1 LFGNT
6 CCRDGLVSLFRS
18 TARTSVHTHPPQH
31 IPALCLF
38 FLPLHQVP
46 GTTEL
51 LQSPHFCLFQSV
63 LVGIRQCSAF
73 AEWPVTQYRALEA
86 PPRLLGGCEL
96 SFVCD
101 GFTWPLCGHDCGS
114 PVHCRDRGCPRA
126 HRISAVP
133 KPGGRSRS
141 RETRRIQVIRCAGFL
156 CVESLFLQHCS
167 EETLVAPLYQG
178 SKTTPTLG
186 R

>member
-1 LFGNT
+1 MFT
-6 CCRDGLVSLFRS
+6 HIHRS
-18 TARTSVHTHPPQH
+18 TSPRFACFSFLSTKSRGPQSFCSLHTFACSRVSWLGSDSAQ
-31 IPALCLF
+31 
-38 FLPLHQVP
+38 PL
-46 GTTEL
+46 
-51 LQSPHFCLFQSV
+51 
-63 LVGIRQCSAF
+63 
-73 AEWPVTQYRALEA
+73 EWPVTQYRALEA